1 MAKGSKMKKQTQLT
15 NDELTYGEVVEAQ
28 GLTTQQKYDLSSV
41 INSLE
46 KLEFFEGIS
55 EDGVWQ
61 LKNNIRVLKKM
72 LDGEE

>member
-1 MAKGSKMKKQTQLT
+1 MGT
-15 NDELTYGEVVEAQ
+15 NKEDELTYGEVVEAQ
-28 GLTTQQKYDLSSV
+28 GLTKQQKYDLSSV

-61 LKNNIRVLKKM
+61 LKNNIRILEKM
-72 LDGEE
+72 GRVGI